1 MFFHFHSL
9 NSHPIFIHMN
19 LYCATFYHQI
29 SFKTLKRM
37 YGRMEHVYVCKVLF
51 NEYFNNS
58 ITVEMSKYCLE
69 YAMVIWLVSHTSFSI
84 LAIQSGKSLITF
96 LVKICHLNFYHCITK
111 RTQQTLKIA
120 ITIIKSVQSILKMFS
135 PSSRLPPALT
145 WWNLL
150 CICKMMRIF

>member
-1 MFFHFHSL
+1 MNWGRKYSKMLLILFVFSLSFFKFSSYIYTYESVL
-9 NSHPIFIHMN
+9 CDILPSNFFQN
-19 LYCATFYHQI
+19 
-29 SFKTLKRM
+29 FKT
-37 YGRMEHVYVCKVLF
+37 HVWPNGTCVRLQGFF
-51 NEYFNNS
+51 NEFSNNS

-120 ITIIKSVQSILKMFS
+120 ITIIKSMHSILKMFL

-145 WWNLL
+145 
-150 CICKMMRIF
+150 